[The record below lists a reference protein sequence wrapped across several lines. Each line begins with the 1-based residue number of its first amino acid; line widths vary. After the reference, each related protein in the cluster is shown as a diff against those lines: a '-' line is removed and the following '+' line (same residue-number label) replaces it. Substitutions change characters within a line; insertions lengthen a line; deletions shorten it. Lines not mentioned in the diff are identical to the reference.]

1 MESPKQNPTG
11 VPTPPPTCSTLA
23 VLQQQFPQRAALD
36 CKELALAL
44 GASWKHIANS
54 AAADEYPI
62 RSLKI
67 GGKRVFPLA
76 AVAEFLDAGRRRRGR
91 PTKAEQIARR
101 AGRAAGE
108 AQP

>member
-1 MESPKQNPTG
+1 MDSPKQNPTG

-44 GASWKHIANS
+44 GASWKHIANA

-91 PTKAEQIARR
+91 PTKADQIARR
-101 AGRAAGE
+101 QACSGEGR
-108 AQP
+108 P